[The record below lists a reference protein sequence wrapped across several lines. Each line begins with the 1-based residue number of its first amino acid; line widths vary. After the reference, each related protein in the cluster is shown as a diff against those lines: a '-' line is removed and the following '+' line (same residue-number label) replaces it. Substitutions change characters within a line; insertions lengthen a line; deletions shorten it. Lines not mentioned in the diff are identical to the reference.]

1 MYLNFN
7 STCAIMLSTL
17 TILFVLSLGS
27 IPYVSSYQ
35 IPNREN
41 VAYDCDNEGSNITA
55 ISTHD
60 VEDCPLTTMNIKNEL
75 SYVLILHREDF
86 TSHMVR
92 RCKLTSSSLIHH
104 CGIMSHAIP
113 ARGALS
119 VNEVTSLPYDVCNQI
134 IATGIYKTRTGN
146 VIADIKINASTRF
159 TETDIGSIGD
169 KSCSGVDAQING
181 VYYTSIVRT
190 VSHVLLVDET
200 LVRRE
205 VSTNKVYLP
214 TGARASY
221 SIGSFIDPQEG
232 TWVWAISDKPSLC
245 GTHPLSKMY
254 SGIANITRT
263 DQKRVTIIVDDNDA
277 RFAITSSDRAIVC
290 GRQGYKTEGDYVYM
304 IIDEYP
310 IFIKEDFAVKS
321 VDQVLN
327 TNLKFIYLERR
338 ISNRTEDLYQVFTR
352 RYCDMNKSLLSSMLS
367 LARTDPEEFA
377 TVYTK
382 SSGYTAISKG
392 DVIYLI
398 QCVKVKVE
406 LRPTNTC
413 YNEIPVT
420 FRNSSMFV
428 KPSSGIII
436 HKGNS
441 LPCNPL
447 TPPLYK
453 IGDRWIKL
461 SGDKGHGIKP
471 LTLKSSFDKEWAYGE
486 ISSVKKNKNY

>member
-1 MYLNFN
+1 M
-7 STCAIMLSTL
+7 
-17 TILFVLSLGS
+17 
-27 IPYVSSYQ
+27 
-35 IPNREN
+35 
-41 VAYDCDNEGSNITA
+41 
-55 ISTHD
+55 
-60 VEDCPLTTMNIKNEL
+60 
-75 SYVLILHREDF
+75 
-86 TSHMVR
+86 

-486 ISSVKKNKNY
+486 ISSVKKKIKKKII